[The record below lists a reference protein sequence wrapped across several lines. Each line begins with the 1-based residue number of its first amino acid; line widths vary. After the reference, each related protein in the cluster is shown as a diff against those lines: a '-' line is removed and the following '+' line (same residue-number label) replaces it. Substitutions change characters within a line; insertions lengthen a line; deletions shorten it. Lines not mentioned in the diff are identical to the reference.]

1 MKRMLNGLRVID
13 FTWIGAGS
21 YTTKLLADLGAD
33 VIKIE
38 TSARLDTLRITKP
51 FKDGVPGVNRSGYFA
66 DRNSSKRSV
75 MLNIKDSRGLE
86 LVKRLIENAD
96 LVTNN
101 FTPGVMEKLGLG
113 YDVVRSIS
121 GRIVYAA
128 MSMQGASGPDKGDL
142 GYGLTI
148 TAVTGFQ
155 HMTGLPDRQPAGTG
169 TNYPDHI
176 PNPGHAAFAILAA
189 LRHQRRTG
197 QGQQIDVA
205 QIEPTLCMIGPALMN
220 YTVNGVIENRQGNRH
235 PQFAPQGVYPAKGDD
250 RWITISIRD
259 QAQWEALIQE
269 LGLPK
274 NESWNIVGNRLRD
287 HDEIDQLIAQ
297 ETLKHDPLSLARRLQ
312 ARCIAAGPVNDA
324 RDVVINDEQLA
335 ARGHWVTLEHPE
347 VGPSLYNNSPY
358 RFSDAESTPSGPAPM
373 LGQHTD
379 EVLTE
384 MLGLS
389 VNTIASLREQ
399 GVLS

>member
-1 MKRMLNGLRVID
+1 MKKILDGLRVID

-38 TSARLDTLRITKP
+38 TASRLDTLRVTKP

-66 DRNSSKRSV
+66 DRNSSKKSIT
-75 MLNIKDSRGLE
+75 LNIKHPQGLD
-86 LVKRLIENAD
+86 LAKQLIVKAD

-113 YDVVRSIS
+113 YDVIRAIS
-121 GRIVYAA
+121 PRIVYAA
-128 MSMQGASGPDKGDL
+128 MSMQGSTGPERADL

-155 HMTGLPDRQPAGTG
+155 HMTGLPDRLPAGTG

-197 QGQQIDVA
+197 QGQQIDIA
-205 QIEPTLCMIGPALMN
+205 QVEPTLCMIAPSLMN
-220 YTVNGVIENRQGNRH
+220 YTVNGVVDTRCGNRH
-235 PQFAPQGVYPAKGDD
+235 RDYAPQGVYRANGDD
-250 RWITISIRD
+250 RWITISI
-259 QAQWEALIQE
+259 QNQTQWLALVKA
-269 LGLPK
+269 LGLPV
-274 NESWNIVGNRLRD
+274 NDDWDLVENRRRD
-287 HDEIDQLIAQ
+287 HDQIDRLIEE
-297 ETLKHDPLSLARRLQ
+297 ETSKHDALVLAARLQ
-312 ARCIAAGPVNDA
+312 QLSIAAGPVNDS
-324 RDVVINDEQLA
+324 RDVVSNDPQLA
-335 ARGHWVTLEHPE
+335 ARGHWVTLNHPE

-358 RFSDAESTPSGPAPM
+358 RFSEAQSTPNAPAP
-373 LGQHTD
+373 LIGQHTD
-379 EVLTE
+379 EVLE
-384 MLGLS
+384 GMLGL
-389 VNTIASLREQ
+389 NLDQLQELRKS
-399 GVLS
+399 GVLN